1 MAIGLDPLIQY
12 VVEGKNGAYQVLSAA
27 YDPKKDEFFDVFNN
41 EPRAPGDWGHWLSGG
56 MNWNSNCAYCHTTDF
71 RKNFK
76 VGDNSY
82 HSGFSAHGVSCLQCH
97 DAFRRTA
104 NIRSFPSLPK
114 GRRPRRECTPVLY
127 AIPAE
132 NSSKTKNLRPEA
144 IFTTI
149 SARYFPCRTEYITQT
164 AKCETKILC
173 FRRL

>member
-1 MAIGLDPLIQY
+1 MCAISPRHFLSLRGLKTQADDWKEFSGA
-12 VVEGKNGAYQVLSAA
+12 VEGRESAVAARRTIYAYWEGAARFGQA
-27 YDPKKDEFFDVFNN
+27 
-41 EPRAPGDWGHWLSGG
+41 
-56 MNWNSNCAYCHTTDF
+56 
-71 RKNFK
+71 RKRGVSCQGNP
-76 VGDNSY
+76 
-82 HSGFSAHGVSCLQCH
+82 HGVSCLQCH

>member
-1 MAIGLDPLIQY
+1 MCAISPRHFLSLRGLKTQADDWKEFSDA
-12 VVEGKNGAYQVLSAA
+12 VEGRESAVAARRTIYAYWEGAARFGQA
-27 YDPKKDEFFDVFNN
+27 
-41 EPRAPGDWGHWLSGG
+41 
-56 MNWNSNCAYCHTTDF
+56 
-71 RKNFK
+71 RKR
-76 VGDNSY
+76 
-82 HSGFSAHGVSCLQCH
+82 GVSCQAIRTAYHACN
-97 DAFRRTA
+97 ATMPFRRTA
-104 NIRSFPSLPK
+104 NIRSFPSLLK

-149 SARYFPCRTEYITQT
+149 YARYFPCRTEYITQT

>member
-1 MAIGLDPLIQY
+1 MTGKSFLALLKAENPPSPPDGQFMLIGKERHDLGRPGNAGYPVRAIRT
-12 VVEGKNGAYQVLSAA
+12 AYHACNA
-27 YDPKKDEFFDVFNN
+27 TMP
-41 EPRAPGDWGHWLSGG
+41 
-56 MNWNSNCAYCHTTDF
+56 F
-71 RKNFK
+71 RM
-76 VGDNSY
+76 
-82 HSGFSAHGVSCLQCH
+82 
-97 DAFRRTA
+97 TA
-104 NIRSFPSLPK
+104 NIRSFPSLLK